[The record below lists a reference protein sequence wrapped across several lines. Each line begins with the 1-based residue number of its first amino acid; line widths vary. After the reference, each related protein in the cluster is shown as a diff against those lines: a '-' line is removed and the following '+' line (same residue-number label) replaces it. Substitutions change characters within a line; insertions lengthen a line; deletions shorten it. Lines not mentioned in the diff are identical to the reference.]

1 MSETKNS
8 MPEKR
13 TQEHLIDISYKDEI
27 GAAEILQLESLHM
40 FSTDGSVDLNVCSV
54 SENGSPSLCLKLN
67 EYNMELILY

>member
-1 MSETKNS
+1 MSETKNN
-8 MPEKR
+8 MPEKS

-54 SENGSPSLCLKLN
+54 SEKGSPSLCLKLMN
-67 EYNMELILY
+67 VIWS